1 LQFLNNIMGD
11 SDNICTSWVWFSGMS
26 F

>member
-1 LQFLNNIMGD
+1 MGG
-11 SDNICTSWVWFSGMS
+11 SDNICTSWLRFSGMS